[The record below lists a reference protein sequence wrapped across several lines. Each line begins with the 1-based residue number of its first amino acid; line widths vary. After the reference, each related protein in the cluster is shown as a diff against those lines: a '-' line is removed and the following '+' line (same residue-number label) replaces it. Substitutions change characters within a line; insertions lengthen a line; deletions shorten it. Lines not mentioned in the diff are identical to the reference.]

1 LQVLLVFIDKSLDE
15 VDLFESQLNGVQVL
29 GLAGNISR
37 PELRT
42 RSKIKV
48 IHDTDKLKKNSS
60 QKQVSQDIYSES

>member
-15 VDLFESQLNGVQVL
+15 VNLFEGQLNGVQVL
-29 GLAGNISR
+29 GLAGNISG

-48 IHDTDKLKKNSS
+48 IQDTEN
-60 QKQVSQDIYSES
+60 